1 MKEQL
6 GHINFIPFV
15 IASGEASVINYNM
28 HFKWSFSYY
37 YNRLAQGRTVFN
49 FFLIFFYF
57 CPFPN
62 KTGYIIHVYKSSI
75 NITPNQSRQ
84 FISGNLS
91 DLKVTRIIQS
101 LYHSPASRCI
111 HPAKVPIEGA
121 VLFKL
126 ILKVIFFWLVF

>member
-1 MKEQL
+1 MKRWN
-6 GHINFIPFV
+6 HFYISINKCRQVYFLSTS
-15 IASGEASVINYNM
+15 ASPLQIVCVKS
-28 HFKWSFSYY
+28 
-37 YNRLAQGRTVFN
+37 QGRTVFK

-75 NITPNQSRQ
+75 NITPSQSQQ

-101 LYHSPASRCI
+101 LYYSPASRCI

-126 ILKVIFFWLVF
+126 IWKSFFSDWFSNRVKI